1 MTPKVCPICCT
12 ESIEPMLRD
21 TLLAA
26 YVDGITY
33 PSSGAV
39 AYHCKE
45 GHVFLLIGDRF
56 KWGEA
61 VRQGKGYSMIL

>member
-1 MTPKVCPICCT
+1 MTAKVCPICCT
-12 ESIEPMLRD
+12 DSIERMLRD
-21 TLLAA
+21 TLLSA

-45 GHVFLLIGDRF
+45 GHVFLLISDRF

-61 VRQGKGYSMIL
+61 IRQGKGYSMMV